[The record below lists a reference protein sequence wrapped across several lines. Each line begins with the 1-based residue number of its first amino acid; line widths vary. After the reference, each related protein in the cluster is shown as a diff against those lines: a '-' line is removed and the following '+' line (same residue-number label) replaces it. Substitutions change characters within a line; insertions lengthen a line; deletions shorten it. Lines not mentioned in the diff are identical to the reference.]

1 MFSVVVGVETSKTFL
16 LHTALLIGES
26 DRLAKDIEG
35 GFEET
40 TKKRITLSQED
51 PGLFGYFV
59 EYLYKDSW
67 LREEKIS
74 HDTSLLGFAS
84 LKNARLI
91 SLLLDSERTPRS
103 T

>member
-1 MFSVVVGVETSKTFL
+1 MFSVVVGVETPKTFL

-26 DRLAKDIEG
+26 DRLAKDIES

-40 TKKRITLSQED
+40 TKKRIVLSQED

-59 EYLYKDSW
+59 EYLYKDTW
-67 LREEKIS
+67 LREEQIS
-74 HDTSLLGFAS
+74 RDTDYVVL
-84 LKNARLI
+84 ARLYA
-91 SLLLDSERTPRS
+91 LGEGLPGKDMTTRHS